1 MKKLFNICLL
11 LLCQLTVF
19 AQGDETKYT
28 LTVQTDPKGTYV
40 EFMWKRLGV
49 DSYNDNKTSTE
60 LKIEVAAGQQVDLC
74 IKRYS
79 YANYKPAYLMSEG
92 ARLPIEQT
100 SFEATPDAAVAAFI
114 MPDHDATI
122 TVVMEYDPELP
133 PNPNQSGW
141 DELSGSLIVNDFVPG
156 QLQYAIRD
164 AIAPDSYNADYT
176 MVKSLMV
183 SGKMTT
189 DDWKFLFYNY
199 LTEMTIF
206 DISRTTGLEELDYRY
221 SNRDNEKLTTL
232 VLPATIKT
240 IGRGFNSFTA
250 LRSLTCYATTPPE
263 FSANAQSSLSAETEV
278 YVPAES
284 LPLYAEAEGWKDLN
298 LMPITQGV
306 HSLTVKLPAN
316 AEMKQLKDMSL
327 ELVNVKTGQTRR
339 YVLANR
345 TQYTFTNLI
354 ENTLYNVYIRNA
366 REDILATIE
375 AVAIEKQDVQ
385 VTFPALKPLR
395 DITLRLTAPDGLPV
409 GTDAFTVTW
418 TDPVGNYIA
427 KGATLPAQVEGSKA
441 IAKVKLAEALGTQY
455 QQPADT
461 MIVVGEMGNMG
472 EMGIVGIRLTPL
484 PQADLTGIVT
494 AAATGLPIRG
504 ATVSVTQQLNGL
516 YPVTQTAATD
526 KDGQWTLT
534 AYAAPTEITAQAPGY
549 ISETRSMLPPTGGTE
564 GGFALRDL
572 TGTTVN
578 LDLSY
583 RPAVR
588 SGEQPNAADTDFT
601 GWADIAYT
609 VYDETH
615 QQDIAD
621 ITLDN
626 ARIVLNSLDLAE
638 GTRLRVTAKSLTGI
652 FGDVTATCTVNAD
665 NEAIA
670 TLPLTEYGSLIATFN
685 ETENLSVTGMLFKTS
700 GELVARGFYQ
710 TTDGDDKPTLTFN
723 CVPDGSY
730 LLITMGESRLFNS
743 FATLGALLESGLKSK
758 VDYVGDNIEIASGR
772 IDSVNNQS
780 VPTFDETVYYATGEK
795 TRFSVNKSQV
805 TVGNYV
811 TLRAQVDFK
820 QGITPSDVQLLVDL
834 PDGCQL
840 VEGSVMAGNQLS
852 TYEVDGNRVTVPL
865 ANISDQIRFCVI
877 PTAEGYY
884 EPTASINF
892 NNGSTVMQPIG
903 SASITAEALRIEV
916 PERSPKGKVPVSGV
930 APASSQVQIYD
941 GNVLIGQAK
950 ANPNGTWSLI
960 CMLNNPYN
968 LSQHTVYAV
977 VTNTD
982 GITMQTETH
991 NVTVSYG
998 TLVPIVHGTFFNK
1011 YHSKSEDIKWD
1022 FRDNSVNEISYGW
1035 PTNDDNVP
1043 WSFTID
1049 FKDGD
1054 HTANDTTVVSN
1065 VVLYVL
1071 CSDDTYIAFDAKY
1084 STRSNRWV
1092 VQHGFNHDA
1101 SPMNVCVDF
1110 TQNETVMVDRQEMDE
1125 QRDDIIQ
1132 TITEHQQMVR
1142 EAYDLAYEEIVPEEN
1157 PESAMRDELIQL
1169 LAIENPDEATQARI
1183 DELMEI
1189 LYPGDDE
1196 TEPIDLEKLEELPK
1210 YVPITKEER
1219 DRHRDQMLSLLS
1231 FAMSTDTI
1239 STNIEEGEMQM
1250 DIPVANGVI
1259 HFTSKRVTSI
1269 DEQALLSEGYSK
1281 SPLTDGSSIY
1291 YLNTGTKEAYL
1302 DSRNMMH
1309 HILEWEE
1316 GAKARSASLRKY
1328 HWDVKD
1334 ISELF
1339 DSAEV
1344 ENLNR
1349 IDFQLWEIT
1358 YNNPAHSPSALTQ
1371 TYLGKGK
1378 TLSRDLFNSANKL
1391 YKNGLENI
1399 EDQLRHIYYNTKDE
1413 CNDSIDFYR
1422 SLYNRAR
1429 DNARIWEDYLRKH
1442 PEIKGDADE
1451 SDWYA
1456 HILNEH
1462 ETACMWRDT
1471 CPVRIKYYEDLLEK
1485 SEKDFRHIKW
1495 DIVDKMPKELI
1506 TATSYKLN
1514 LGMKYEKS
1522 PIGMLH
1528 YLQLC
1533 FYVARNTNDDLG
1545 EWQKTYNAIRAKIP
1559 CEGNEDEAIQLMT
1572 ETMDAIASN
1581 GGEELHESF
1590 FMGAECGSIYNDFM
1604 EGYTP
1609 GKTQPLSWY
1618 LLGTSLG
1625 KEDDFYFWADQSNML
1640 KYHFNTQKKLF
1651 AQSEKQRKSLDRRI
1665 EALKCKKPD
1674 PKPEEEVKPNKDNNK
1689 PGSSG
1694 NGKPNWQRS
1703 MQSNSIYDPSG
1714 FVYEAV
1720 ESNRL
1725 EGVTATCY
1733 YKEMKEDKY
1742 GDLYENVVVWD
1753 AENYAQENPLFT
1765 DAEGKYAWD
1774 VPTGLWQVKFEKEGF
1789 ETAYSEWLPVPP
1801 PQLDVNVGMTQL
1813 RQPTVSRVKA
1823 CTDGIDIT
1831 FDKYMDPQTLTTEN
1845 IFVIKNGQ
1853 TVPGTITLLNAESA
1867 PGGSAAGT
1875 YASQLRFNAN
1885 FSTNDKLQLTIK
1897 KTVESYAGLQM
1908 EQDFTQQFDVE
1919 QRITAI
1925 EVDSIVN
1932 LSEDGEYTITV
1943 RILPA
1948 EAAKG
1953 KTITATALTD
1963 DVVAITPNGNGA
1975 FALTALSLGQS
1986 AVRFSLTD
1994 DADITATT
2002 LVTVRDAALMYVYAP
2017 KSSRLSGTEVYRGAE
2032 IRLTCATAGATI
2044 LYTLDGSCPC
2054 DAQNAAVQTYTGP
2067 ITATGTELTIR
2078 AMAVA
2083 NGMAE
2088 SDVAEFRY
2096 KVVDNPVSIEAPT
2109 ASSGSPA
2116 GPSAYYRLDGSRTS
2130 KPQKGL
2136 NIVRQTDGT
2145 VKKIIV
2151 K

>member
-11 LLCQLTVF
+11 LLCQLTAF

-28 LTVQTDPKGTYV
+28 LTVEPSPKGTYT
-40 EFMWKRLGV
+40 EFWWKIPGV
-49 DSYNDNKTSTE
+49 NSSPSSKTSTE
-60 LKIEVAAGQQVDLC
+60 LKIEVAAGQQVDFC

-240 IGRGFNSFTA
+240 IGRGFNSLTA

-306 HSLTVKLPAN
+306 HSLTVNLPAN

-395 DITLRLTAPDGLPV
+395 DITLRLTAPDGSAAEA
-409 GTDAFTVTW
+409 DAFTVTW

-461 MIVVGEMGNMG
+461 MIVVGEMG

-484 PQADLTGIVT
+484 QQAELTGIVT

-516 YPVTQTAATD
+516 YPVTQTATTD

-534 AYAAPTEITAQAPGY
+534 AYAAPTEITAQAPAY
-549 ISETRSMLPPTGGTE
+549 IPQHSALA
-564 GGFALRDL
+564 GFPGESQNFSLADL

-588 SGEQPNAADTDFT
+588 SGEQSTADTDFT

-626 ARIVLNSLDLAE
+626 ARIVLNGLDLAE

-710 TTDGDDKPTLTFN
+710 TTDGDDKPTVTFN
-723 CVPDGSY
+723 RVPDGRY
-730 LLITMGESRLFNS
+730 LLITMGESRLYNS

-811 TLRAQVDFK
+811 TLRTEVDFK
-820 QGITPSDVQLLVDL
+820 QGINPSDVQLLVDL

-840 VEGSVMAGNQLS
+840 VEGSVMAGNKLS
-852 TYEVDGNRVTVPL
+852 TYEVDGNRVIVPL
-865 ANISDQIRFCVI
+865 ANISDQIRFCVV

-903 SASITAEALRIEV
+903 SASITAEALRIDV
-916 PERSPKGKVPVSGV
+916 PEQSPKGKVPVSGV

-1084 STRSNRWV
+1084 STRSKRWV

-1110 TQNETVMVDRQEMDE
+1110 TQNETILADRQEMDDMKEEME
-1125 QRDDIIQ
+1125 QT
-1132 TITEHQQMVR
+1132 TIEMQQMVK
-1142 EAYDLAYEEIVPEEN
+1142 EVYALTDEEIVLDDQ
-1157 PESAMRDELIQL
+1157 ALYDELKQL
-1169 LAIENPDEATQARI
+1169 FSIENPDSATQARI
-1183 DELMEI
+1183 KELLDLLTVDADPSLTPSLSPDEIKEI
-1189 LYPGDDE
+1189 QASLDAA
-1196 TEPIDLEKLEELPK
+1196 KLQW
-1210 YVPITKEER
+1210 R
-1219 DRHRDQMLSLLS
+1219 DRMLDMLSIVI
-1231 FAMSTDTI
+1231 STDTA
-1239 STNIEEGEMQM
+1239 SLKTEEKVDQF
-1250 DIPVANGVI
+1250 DIPMSNGTI
-1259 HFTSKRVTSI
+1259 HFTSKKESSVN
-1269 DEQALLSEGYSK
+1269 EQALTSEGYVQT
-1281 SPLTDGSSIY
+1281 PMTDGTSLY
-1291 YLNTGTKEAYL
+1291 HLDTGAKEAYL
-1302 DSRNMMH
+1302 DTRSLMH
-1309 HILEWEE
+1309 YILEWEK
-1316 GAKARSASLRKY
+1316 GTQTRSASRQQGRFRIGALVI
-1328 HWDVKD
+1328 D
-1334 ISELF
+1334 SLF
-1339 DSAEV
+1339 DKE
-1344 ENLNR
+1344 ERNHFHD
-1349 IDFQLWEIT
+1349 IFGQL
-1358 YNNPAHSPSALTQ
+1358 YDLGYSPQQSSHSLAQ
-1371 TYLGKGK
+1371 VYLGQGR
-1378 TLSRDLFNSANKL
+1378 TLSRELYISANNL
-1391 YKNGLENI
+1391 YKDGLQTMKRKAEEAHKDI
-1399 EDQLRHIYYNTKDE
+1399 IDSLNTAINKANSTMD
-1413 CNDSIDFYR
+1413 
-1422 SLYNRAR
+1422 
-1429 DNARIWEDYLRKH
+1429 WEDYLLRTKYTH
-1442 PEIKGDADE
+1442 YSDQRTEALIVKEDARRNKE
-1451 SDWYA
+1451 
-1456 HILNEH
+1456 E
-1462 ETACMWRDT
+1462 
-1471 CPVRIKYYEDLLEK
+1471 LEK
-1485 SEKDFRHIKW
+1485 CKIKTEKDYRKLINLLYN
-1495 DIVDKMPKELI
+1495 MPRSLG
-1506 TATSYKLN
+1506 TTS
-1514 LGMKYEKS
+1514 LGDNWFTGNVGVTDNAFDLQES
-1522 PIGMLH
+1522 PIGLLYMLR
-1528 YLQLC
+1528 LC
-1533 FYVARNTNDDLG
+1533 FYYARSTYEDLG

-1559 CEGNEDEAIQLMT
+1559 CEGNEDEAIALMT
-1572 ETMDAIASN
+1572 ETVDAIASN
-1581 GGEELHESF
+1581 GREETTQEFHHAAKFGYSD
-1590 FMGAECGSIYNDFM
+1590 GWRDKGYSTIGYQPND
-1604 EGYTP
+1604 TLS
-1609 GKTQPLSWY
+1609 LSWFYTSWNKLYRDKFGRSGTY
-1618 LLGTSLG
+1618 LLMTFNRYNRE
-1625 KEDDFYFWADQSNML
+1625 KEQ
-1640 KYHFNTQKKLF
+1640 FNKSK
-1651 AQSEKQRKSLDRRI
+1651 SQRKSLDRRI

-1774 VPTGLWQVKFEKEGF
+1774 VPTGLWQVKFEKEGY

-1813 RQPTVSRVKA
+1813 RQPAVSRVKA

-1845 IFVIKNGQ
+1845 IFVTKNGQ

-1867 PGGSAAGT
+1867 PGGSPAGSSPDSSPAGT

-1963 DVVAITPNGNGA
+1963 DVVAITPNGNGV

-2109 ASSGSPA
+2109 ASSGSTA

-2130 KPQKGL
+2130 MPQKGL

>member
-40 EFMWKRLGV
+40 EFMWKRLG
-49 DSYNDNKTSTE
+49 YYDNKTSTE
-60 LKIEVAAGQQVDLC
+60 LKIEVAAGQQVDFC

-92 ARLPIEQT
+92 TRLPIEQT

-141 DELSGSLIVNDFVPG
+141 DEPSGSLIVNDFVPG
-156 QLQYAIRD
+156 ELQYAIRD

-176 MVKSLMV
+176 KVKSLMV
-183 SGKMTT
+183 AGTMAMN
-189 DDWKFLFYNY
+189 DWNFIFYNY

-206 DISRTTGLEELDYRY
+206 DISRTTGLEELDYGY
-221 SNRDNEKLTTL
+221 SSRDNEKLTTL
-232 VLPATIKT
+232 LLPATVKS
-240 IGRGFNSFTA
+240 IGHGFNSFKA

-263 FSANAQSSLSAETEV
+263 LTYDALKNLPAEAEV
-278 YVPAES
+278 FVPAES

-298 LMPITQGV
+298 LMPISQGV
-306 HSLTVKLPAN
+306 HKMTVNLPAN

-395 DITLRLTAPDGLPV
+395 DITLRLTAPDGSAAEA
-409 GTDAFTVTW
+409 DAFTVTW

-461 MIVVGEMGNMG
+461 LITVGEMGNMG

-484 PQADLTGIVT
+484 QQAELTGTVT

-516 YPVTQTAATD
+516 YPVTQTATTD

-534 AYAAPTEITAQAPGY
+534 AYAAPTEITARASGY
-549 ISETRSMLPPTGGTE
+549 IPQTRPLSALAA
-564 GGFALRDL
+564 FAGEPQDFSLADL

-588 SGEQPNAADTDFT
+588 SGEQSTADTDFN

-626 ARIVLNSLDLAE
+626 ARIVLNGLDLAE

-652 FGDVTATCTVNAD
+652 FGDVTATCTVNVD
-665 NEAIA
+665 GEAIA

-710 TTDGDDKPTLTFN
+710 TTDSDDKPTLTFN
-723 CVPDGSY
+723 CVPDGNY
-730 LLITMGESRLFNS
+730 LLITMGESRLYNS

-780 VPTFDETVYYATGEK
+780 VPTFDETVYYATGPN

-852 TYEVDGNRVTVPL
+852 TYEVDGNRVIVPL
-865 ANISDQIRFCVI
+865 ANISDQIRFCVV

-903 SASITAEALRIEV
+903 SASITAEALRIDV
-916 PERSPKGKVPVSGV
+916 PEQSPKGKVPVSGV
-930 APASSQVQIYD
+930 APASSQVQVYD
-941 GNVLIGQAK
+941 GNVLIGQTK

-982 GITMQTETH
+982 GIAMQTETH

-1049 FKDGD
+1049 FKDGE
-1054 HTANDTTVVSN
+1054 HTVNDTTVISN

-1084 STRSNRWV
+1084 STRSKRWV

-1101 SPMNVCVDF
+1101 SPKNVCVMFHQD
-1110 TQNETVMVDRQEMDE
+1110 ETVMVDRQQQDDRMENVE
-1125 QRDDIIQ
+1125 QAVAAMQQRAKDIYAMAEQ
-1132 TITEHQQMVR
+1132 P
-1142 EAYDLAYEEIVPEEN
+1142 LAVSN
-1157 PESAMRDELIQL
+1157 KHVFDELRQL
-1169 LAIENPDEATQARI
+1169 LSIDNPDEATQNRI
-1183 DELMEI
+1183 DSLLTELVGDQPASNTPVDAATLKASIKTIGDERYQWRDEI
-1189 LYPGDDE
+1189 LGLLATVSIVDTTALQKPTGDMDFVNE
-1196 TEPIDLEKLEELPK
+1196 GMHYTTKKLANIDK
-1210 YVPITKEER
+1210 
-1219 DRHRDQMLSLLS
+1219 
-1231 FAMSTDTI
+1231 
-1239 STNIEEGEMQM
+1239 
-1250 DIPVANGVI
+1250 
-1259 HFTSKRVTSI
+1259 
-1269 DEQALLSEGYSK
+1269 QALLSQGYTEM
-1281 SPLTDGSSIY
+1281 PMTDGTSIFFLMTDSTNSFVDTRNATQY
-1291 YLNTGTKEAYL
+1291 TIEREDKTAEARQRIVEPTVKPIFDQEVKQQFIDVFKIRGEVDQWQEPFEQRHTGVGEWAVPELKDGNGWKEEAFTQRVRYDEIALLNK
-1302 DSRNMMH
+1302 
-1309 HILEWEE
+1309 I
-1316 GAKARSASLRKY
+1316 
-1328 HWDVKD
+1328 KD
-1334 ISELF
+1334 LC
-1339 DSAEV
+1339 
-1344 ENLNR
+1344 
-1349 IDFQLWEIT
+1349 
-1358 YNNPAHSPSALTQ
+1358 
-1371 TYLGKGK
+1371 
-1378 TLSRDLFNSANKL
+1378 NKL
-1391 YKNGLENI
+1391 YQSGLENI
-1399 EDQLRHIYYNTKDE
+1399 KQQVEESYKYYNDNYNDMVAEARKTRANAEQHLRDCYASRKDVTE
-1413 CNDSIDFYR
+1413 ALDMLEQAKQYEENVENFRKEMDNAKRTIDDVTGRAPSSLPMTAFINGKGGWLDNNLYELSGTPIGFVLRFYR
-1422 SLYNRAR
+1422 FFF
-1429 DNARIWEDYLRKH
+1429 DI
-1442 PEIKGDADE
+1442 
-1451 SDWYA
+1451 
-1456 HILNEH
+1456 NEGVTSIH
-1462 ETACMWRDT
+1462 NWWR
-1471 CPVRIKYYEDLLEK
+1471 CWNFWK
-1485 SEKDFRHIKW
+1485 S
-1495 DIVDKMPKELI
+1495 
-1506 TATSYKLN
+1506 
-1514 LGMKYEKS
+1514 
-1522 PIGMLH
+1522 
-1528 YLQLC
+1528 
-1533 FYVARNTNDDLG
+1533 RN
-1545 EWQKTYNAIRAKIP
+1545 P
-1559 CEGNEDEAIQLMT
+1559 CEGDQAHYEAIGPK
-1572 ETMDAIASN
+1572 IIN
-1581 GGEELHESF
+1581 GGVEQGLYIMKQVDIAGYEMAYTDFVPHNQGVTPQWF
-1590 FMGAECGSIYNDFM
+1590 VTVGA
-1604 EGYTP
+1604 
-1609 GKTQPLSWY
+1609 Y
-1618 LLGTSLG
+1618 LLR
-1625 KEDDFYFWADQSNML
+1625 EDMINA
-1640 KYHFNTQKKLF
+1640 NTCENNSKIDVINNEIAGLDCDKK
-1651 AQSEKQRKSLDRRI
+1651 
-1665 EALKCKKPD
+1665 
-1674 PKPEEEVKPNKDNNK
+1674 KPEEEAPTHLRFADFHLVF
-1689 PGSSG
+1689 
-1694 NGKPNWQRS
+1694 GKPKVEDYSIPVPEWAKPMETQ
-1703 MQSNSIYDPSG
+1703 SIYDPSG
-1714 FVYEAV
+1714 FVYETV

-1774 VPTGLWQVKFEKEGF
+1774 VPTGLWQVKFEKEGY
-1789 ETAYSEWLPVPP
+1789 ETAYSDWLPVPP

-1813 RQPTVSRVKA
+1813 RQPAVSRVKA

-1845 IFVIKNGQ
+1845 IFVTKNGQ

-1867 PGGSAAGT
+1867 PGGSPAGT

-2096 KVVDNPVSIEAPT
+2096 KVVDNPVAIEAPT

-2116 GPSAYYRLDGSRTS
+2116 GVPAYYRLDGSRTS
-2130 KPQKGL
+2130 MPQKGL

>member
-11 LLCQLTVF
+11 LLCQLTAF

-28 LTVQTDPKGTYV
+28 LTVEPSPKGTYT
-40 EFMWKRLGV
+40 EFWWKIPGV
-49 DSYNDNKTSTE
+49 DTSPRSKTSTE

-79 YANYKPAYLMSEG
+79 YASYKPDYLMYEG
-92 ARLPIEQT
+92 ARLPIIEQT
-100 SFEATPDAAVAAFI
+100 SFEATSDAVVAGFI

-122 TVVMEYDPELP
+122 TIVLEYDPELP

-141 DELSGSLIVNDFVPG
+141 DEPSGSLIVNDFVPG
-156 QLQYAIRD
+156 KLQYAIRD

-176 MVKSLMV
+176 KVKSLMV

-189 DDWKFLFYNY
+189 EDWSFLYYNY

-263 FSANAQSSLSAETEV
+263 LTNDALSSLSAEVEV
-278 YVPAES
+278 FVPAES

-298 LMPITQGV
+298 LMPITQSV
-306 HSLTVKLPAN
+306 HSLTVNLPPTGVTG
-316 AEMKQLKDMSL
+316 EGLFL
-327 ELVNVKTGQTRR
+327 ELANVKTGQTRR
-339 YVLANR
+339 YVLTNR

-354 ENTLYNVYIRNA
+354 DGTQYNLYLKNA
-366 REDILATIE
+366 REDILGTIE
-375 AVAIEKQDVQ
+375 AVAIEKQDVK

-395 DITLRLTAPDGLPV
+395 DVTLRLTAPDGSPV

-441 IAKVKLAEALGTQY
+441 IAKVKLAETLGTQY

-461 MIVVGEMGNMG
+461 LIVVG
-472 EMGIVGIRLTPL
+472 EMGIVGIRLAPL
-484 PQADLTGIVT
+484 PQAELTGTVT
-494 AAATGLPIRG
+494 AASTGLPIRG
-504 ATVSVTQQLNGL
+504 ATVSVTQRLNGL
-516 YPVTQTAATD
+516 YPVTQTATTD
-526 KDGQWTLT
+526 KDGHYALT
-534 AYAAPTEITAQAPGY
+534 AYAAPTEITAQAPAY
-549 ISETRSMLPPTGGTE
+549 IPQHSALA
-564 GGFALRDL
+564 GFPGESQDFSLADL
-572 TGTTVN
+572 TGTAVN

-588 SGEQPNAADTDFT
+588 EGEEPDAADTFT
-601 GWADIAYT
+601 GYADIAYT

-615 QQDIAD
+615 QQAITEF
-621 ITLDN
+621 TLDN
-626 ARIVLNSLDLAE
+626 ARIVLNGLDLAE
-638 GTRLRVTAKSLTGI
+638 STRLSVTAKSLTGL
-652 FGDVTATCTVNAD
+652 FGDVTATCTVGAD
-665 NEAIA
+665 GEATA

-685 ETENLSVTGMLFKTS
+685 ETENLSVTGMLFKSS

-710 TTDGDDKPTLTFN
+710 TTESDDKPTLTFN
-723 CVPDGSY
+723 CIPDGRY
-730 LLITMGESRLFNS
+730 LLITMGESRLFNA

-811 TLRAQVDFK
+811 TLRTEVDFK
-820 QGITPSDVQLLVDL
+820 QGINPSDVQLLVDL

-840 VEGSVMAGNQLS
+840 VEGSVMAGNKLS
-852 TYEVDGNRVTVPL
+852 TYEVDGNRVIVPL
-865 ANISDQIRFCVI
+865 HPSLGGTEGGYDQIRFCIV

-884 EPTASINF
+884 EPTASIAF
-892 NNGSTVMQPIG
+892 NLPPTGGTEGGFQPIG
-903 SASITAEALRIEV
+903 SASITAEALRIDM

-982 GITMQTETH
+982 GITMQTETR

-998 TLVPIVHGTFFNK
+998 TLVPIVHGTFYNQ

-1022 FRDNSVNEISYGW
+1022 FRDNTVNEISYGW

-1084 STRSNRWV
+1084 STRSKRWV
-1092 VQHGFNHDA
+1092 VQHAFNHDA
-1101 SPMNVCVDF
+1101 SPKNVCVMFHQD
-1110 TQNETVMVDRQEMDE
+1110 ETVMVDRQQQDDRMENVE
-1125 QRDDIIQ
+1125 QAVAAMQQRAKDIYAMAEQ
-1132 TITEHQQMVR
+1132 P
-1142 EAYDLAYEEIVPEEN
+1142 LAVSN
-1157 PESAMRDELIQL
+1157 KHVFDELRQL
-1169 LAIENPDEATQARI
+1169 LSIDNPDEATQNRI
-1183 DELMEI
+1183 DSLLTELVGDQPASNTPVDAATLKASIKTIGDERYQWRDEI
-1189 LYPGDDE
+1189 LGLLATVSIVDTTALQKPTGDMDFVNE
-1196 TEPIDLEKLEELPK
+1196 GMHYTTKKLANIDK
-1210 YVPITKEER
+1210 
-1219 DRHRDQMLSLLS
+1219 
-1231 FAMSTDTI
+1231 
-1239 STNIEEGEMQM
+1239 
-1250 DIPVANGVI
+1250 
-1259 HFTSKRVTSI
+1259 
-1269 DEQALLSEGYSK
+1269 QALLEQGYTERAMTDGTSIFFLMTDSTNSFVDTRNATQYTIEREDK
-1281 SPLTDGSSIY
+1281 TAEARQRIVEPTVKPIFDQEVKQQFIDMFKIRGEVDQWEEPFEPRHIGVGEWAIPELKDGSSWKEEAFTQRVRY
-1291 YLNTGTKEAYL
+1291 DELALLNK
-1302 DSRNMMH
+1302 
-1309 HILEWEE
+1309 I
-1316 GAKARSASLRKY
+1316 
-1328 HWDVKD
+1328 KD
-1334 ISELF
+1334 LC
-1339 DSAEV
+1339 
-1344 ENLNR
+1344 
-1349 IDFQLWEIT
+1349 
-1358 YNNPAHSPSALTQ
+1358 
-1371 TYLGKGK
+1371 
-1378 TLSRDLFNSANKL
+1378 NKL
-1391 YKNGLENI
+1391 YQSGLENI
-1399 EDQLRHIYYNTKDE
+1399 KQQVEESYKYYNDNYNDMVAEARKTRANAEQHLRDCYASRKDVTE
-1413 CNDSIDFYR
+1413 ALDMLEQAKQYEENVENFQQEMDNAKRTIDDVTGRAPSSLPMTAFINGKGGWLDNNLYELSGTPIGFVLRFYR
-1422 SLYNRAR
+1422 FFF
-1429 DNARIWEDYLRKH
+1429 DI
-1442 PEIKGDADE
+1442 
-1451 SDWYA
+1451 
-1456 HILNEH
+1456 NEGVTSIH
-1462 ETACMWRDT
+1462 NWWR
-1471 CPVRIKYYEDLLEK
+1471 CWNFWK
-1485 SEKDFRHIKW
+1485 S
-1495 DIVDKMPKELI
+1495 
-1506 TATSYKLN
+1506 
-1514 LGMKYEKS
+1514 
-1522 PIGMLH
+1522 
-1528 YLQLC
+1528 
-1533 FYVARNTNDDLG
+1533 RN
-1545 EWQKTYNAIRAKIP
+1545 P
-1559 CEGNEDEAIQLMT
+1559 CEGDQAHYKAIGPK
-1572 ETMDAIASN
+1572 IIN
-1581 GGEELHESF
+1581 GGVEQGLYIMKQVDIAGYEMAFTDFVPHNQGVTPQWF
-1590 FMGAECGSIYNDFM
+1590 VTVGA
-1604 EGYTP
+1604 
-1609 GKTQPLSWY
+1609 Y
-1618 LLGTSLG
+1618 LLR
-1625 KEDDFYFWADQSNML
+1625 EDMINA
-1640 KYHFNTQKKLF
+1640 NTCENNSKIDVINNEIAGLDCDKK
-1651 AQSEKQRKSLDRRI
+1651 
-1665 EALKCKKPD
+1665 
-1674 PKPEEEVKPNKDNNK
+1674 KPEEEAPTHLRFADFHLVFDKPKVEDYSIPVPEWAK
-1689 PGSSG
+1689 PMET
-1694 NGKPNWQRS
+1694 Q
-1703 MQSNSIYDPSG
+1703 SIYDPSG

-1733 YKEMKEDKY
+1733 YKEEKEDMY
-1742 GDLYENVVVWD
+1742 GDLYEDIVVWD

-1774 VPTGLWQVKFEKEGF
+1774 VPTGLWQVKFEKAGY

-1813 RQPTVSRVKA
+1813 RQPAVSRVKA

-1845 IFVIKNGQ
+1845 IFLTKNGQ
-1853 TVPGTITLLNAESA
+1853 TIPGTITLLNAESA
-1867 PGGSAAGT
+1867 PGGSSQSEASQGPSAPAGT
-1875 YASQLRFNAN
+1875 YASQLRFNA
-1885 FSTNDKLQLTIK
+1885 TLTANDKVQLTIK

-1908 EQDFTQQFDVE
+1908 ESDYTQQFDVE
-1919 QRITAI
+1919 QRIEAI
-1925 EVDSIVN
+1925 VADSLVN
-1932 LSEDGEYTITV
+1932 LSEDGEYTVNV

-1953 KTITATALTD
+1953 KTLTATTLTD
-1963 DVVAITPNGNGA
+1963 DVVAVTPNGDGA
-1975 FALTALSLGQS
+1975 FTLTALSLGQS

-1994 DADITATT
+1994 DPALTATT
-2002 LVTVRDAALMYVYAP
+2002 LVIVRDATMMYVYAP
-2017 KSSRLSGTEVYRGAE
+2017 KSSRLSGTEIYRGAE
-2032 IRLTCATAGATI
+2032 IRLSCATAGATI

-2054 DAQNAAVQTYTGP
+2054 DPQSPSVLTYTGP

-2096 KVVDNPVSIEAPT
+2096 KVVDNPVSIEPT
-2109 ASSGSPA
+2109 LNSQHSTLNSV
-2116 GPSAYYRLDGSRTS
+2116 SYYRLDGRRTS
-2130 KPQKGL
+2130 TLQKGL
-2136 NIVRQTDGT
+2136 NIIRQADGT
-2145 VKKIIV
+2145 VKKTIV
-2151 K
+2151 R